1 MAYASF
7 IPFEN
12 NLNEL
17 RNLEQETDLNFD
29 SGYIRMVIAPDN
41 ENEIVT
47 DNWIINKFI
56 FLF

>member
-17 RNLEQETDLNFD
+17 RNLNQATNSNFD
-29 SGYIRMVIAPDN
+29 SGYMRVVVSPDN